1 MVRRRSG
8 HPARSAPVVVRLTSY
23 RPTSQCQNVASVNH
37 SSLVTQPHPHHSLP
51 LRVGGQVRG
60 GQKLGHASSLT
71 VRNTAGTAESKH
83 PAPEEIASDPF
94 SLTLILP
101 LPPSINHQYATVQG
115 RRVLSS
121 ASRRF
126 KIHVGQELLCLVAR
140 RSSITSTTR
149 VPDRIRLALDLR
161 FYFVSALRRDID
173 GGLKITQD
181 ALCEALGIND
191 NRIVEVSLRKDVD
204 ALAPRM
210 ELSLRVTD

>member
-1 MVRRRSG
+1 MTRRRS
-8 HPARSAPVVVRLTSY
+8 ARFSVSLARLTAYGSDHA
-23 RPTSQCQNVASVNH
+23 PTGMVQNKSQAAC
-37 SSLVTQPHPHHSLP
+37 
-51 LRVGGQVRG
+51 
-60 GQKLGHASSLT
+60 LT
-71 VRNTAGTAESKH
+71 
-83 PAPEEIASDPF
+83 PAPIEKRPDPF
-94 SLTLILP
+94 SLTLTLP

-121 ASRRF
+121 AGRRF
-126 KIHVGQELLCLVAR
+126 KNHVGQEVLYLLDRR
-140 RSSITSTTR
+140 RSPSASVQTLQGL
-149 VPDRIRLALDLR
+149 RLTLDLR
-161 FYFVSALRRDID
+161 FYFVSILRRDID